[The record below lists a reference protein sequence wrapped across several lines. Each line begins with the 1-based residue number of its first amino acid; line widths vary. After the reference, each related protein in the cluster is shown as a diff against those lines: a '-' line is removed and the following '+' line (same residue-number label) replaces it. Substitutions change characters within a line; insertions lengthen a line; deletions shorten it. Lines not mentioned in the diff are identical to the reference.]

1 MKEKWLIRGEA
12 VFTERGLVEAEFELD
27 EGKIRWRGRE
37 GEPVEAFLVIPPF
50 ADTHIH
56 GGWGFYFDSPESYL
70 ELEDRLA
77 RRGILFALPTLMNSS
92 WEELGSL
99 TEAFRKYRQEGRGL
113 FPFLRIEGPFI
124 NPEKAGFQKKEL
136 MKVPEQEAVRRFV
149 ELAPY
154 LKVFTFAPELKN
166 STLLV
171 EEAVR
176 AGMIPSAGHSN
187 ATFRQFM
194 EVYRLGVR
202 HMTHLANAMR
212 GLHHREVGLLGA
224 GLLLE
229 DVFVEVIGDGVHTS
243 YEFIKL
249 VARSKGEDMVAL
261 VSDAIPP
268 AGLERG
274 VFDGRQVE
282 LRGGV
287 YRTAEGT
294 IAGGAKMVDQQFRE
308 LCREK
313 VLPLELAVRWACVN
327 PVRFF
332 TGKEPV
338 LGDGQEAT
346 FIMLDEEL
354 NLKGVFFKGRPLF
367 LT

>member
-1 MKEKWLIRGEA
+1 MKEKWLIRGGA
-12 VFTERGLVEAEFELD
+12 VFTQRGLIEAEFEV
-27 EGKIRWRGRE
+27 EGGRIKWRGK
-37 GEPVEAFLVIPPF
+37 GGQPVEAFLVIPPF

-56 GGWGFYFDSPESYL
+56 GGWGFYFDSPDSYL
-70 ELEDRLA
+70 QLEDRLA
-77 RRGILFALPTLMNSS
+77 RKGILFALPTLMNSS
-92 WEELGSL
+92 WEELTLLVG
-99 TEAFRKYRQEGRGL
+99 AFQQYRQEGRGL

-136 MKVPEQEAVRRFV
+136 MKVPDEEEVRRLV

-166 STLLV
+166 SSLLV
-171 EEAVR
+171 AEAIR

-187 ATFRQFM
+187 ATFHQFL

-212 GLHHREVGLLGA
+212 GLHHREVGLVGA

-229 DVFVEVIGDGVHTS
+229 DVFVEIIGDGVHTS
-243 YEFIKL
+243 YEFIEL
-249 VARSKGEDMVAL
+249 VARMKGKDMVAL

-268 AGLERG
+268 AGLERA

-282 LRGGV
+282 LKGGV

-308 LCREK
+308 LCRGK

-338 LGDGQEAT
+338 LKDGQEAT
-346 FIMLDEEL
+346 FVMLDEEL
-354 NLKGVFFKGRPLF
+354 NLKGVFLKGRPLL